1 MKHKKSEYRIVWW
14 YLQYHQSW
22 NS

>member
-1 MKHKKSEYRIVWW
+1 MKHMKSEYRIWW